1 MNYKYIK
8 RIISVSVIIVFAV
21 VLYIAAINQK
31 RETINK
37 IENDTRIQELK
48 QITSK
53 LQYSISNLEH
63 DEAYDNEYTGTI
75 PPFIYTANIIE
86 IDVNNKSLY
95 GITSNKDTY
104 SGLMRYDFSNTDID
118 LNNIILYNTYNI
130 KCKPL
135 IRDKED
141 NKNVTPYV
149 EVISIEQAK
158 KSDEL
163 KLNAN
168 KEELSRYIEFKLKYE
183 LKSLDEI
190 IEAANI
196 AYYKWSDKDIKDY
209 QEWIL
214 SLGYTEDVNVKSNV
228 KTLDQLK
235 DEQ

>member
-21 VLYIAAINQK
+21 VLYIIAISQK
-31 RETINK
+31 QETITK
-37 IENDTRIQELK
+37 VEDDTRIQELK

-63 DEAYDNEYTGTI
+63 DERYNSEYTGTI

-86 IDVNNKSLY
+86 IDIDNKSLY

-118 LNNIILYNTYNI
+118 LDNIVLYNTYNI

-135 IRDKED
+135 IRDKKD

-149 EVISIEQAK
+149 EVISIKQAEK
-158 KSDEL
+158 TDEL
-163 KLNAN
+163 KLNTS

-196 AYYKWSDKDIKDY
+196 AYYKWSDKDIEDY

-214 SLGYTEDVNVKSNV
+214 SLGYTEDTNVKSNV